1 MPVLV
6 IRSLRKSFLLG
17 SGQSP
22 RRTEA
27 LAGVDLDVDEG
38 EIVGIVGGKGAGKTT
53 LLLCV
58 AGLLRREGGSIKWNG
73 EQFTGCVPG
82 LSFVPA
88 VPTYYPFLTVR
99 EVFDNYCPRQRDLSA
114 RRPRLIPAVA
124 ARLGLT
130 NYLTATVGMLD
141 VEVLKRVAIAQAFVD
156 EARVILFDGSL
167 DSLGSGG
174 ALVHRAIRESVS
186 MRPTIFATSR
196 HAGALAPVATRIV
209 VMDAGRLTGSF
220 SAIQRDSTF
229 DPLPAPMLQIAERM
243 H

>member
-6 IRSLRKSFLLG
+6 IRSLRKSFHFG

-22 RRTEA
+22 RRIEA

-38 EIVGIVGGKGAGKTT
+38 EIVGIVGGKGAGKTA

-58 AGLLRREGGSIKWNG
+58 AGLLRRDGGSIKWNG
-73 EQFTGCVPG
+73 ER
-82 LSFVPA
+82 LSFMPA

-99 EVFDNYCPRQRDLSA
+99 EVFDYYCLRERDASA
-114 RRPRLIPAVA
+114 RRARLIPDVA
-124 ARLGLT
+124 RRLGLT
-130 NYLTATVGMLD
+130 SYLTATVSSLD
-141 VEVLKRVAIAQAFVD
+141 IEILKRVAIAQTFLD

-167 DSLGSGG
+167 DSLGNG
-174 ALVHRAIRESVS
+174 ASLVHRLLRESNA
-186 MRPTIFATSR
+186 TIIATAR
-196 HAGALAPVATRIV
+196 QAGVMAPVATRIV

-220 SAIQRDSTF
+220 SAIQSDSAF
-229 DPLPAPMLQIAERM
+229 ESVPPLIRQIAERL